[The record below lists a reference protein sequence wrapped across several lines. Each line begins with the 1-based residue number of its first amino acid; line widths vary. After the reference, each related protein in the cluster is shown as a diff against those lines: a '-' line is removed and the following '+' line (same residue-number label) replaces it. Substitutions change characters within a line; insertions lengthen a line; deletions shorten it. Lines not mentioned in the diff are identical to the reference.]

1 MQDNKIRLKAP
12 KAPAVSAAA
21 AGERRIIRIAD
32 TDIEGNKKLQDALR
46 AIDGLSFSFANAI
59 IKVLGIPGTKR
70 LQDIDEQGMIK
81 LKAILHDPRGNGIP
95 DWMFNWRRD
104 ETTGSSIHLLGNDLK
119 SKSALH
125 IQMIKT
131 TRSYL
136 GYRHSFN
143 YKLRG
148 QRVRSRGANF
158 KGRIGSPLGVT
169 KKAALQAQPTAESKP
184 EAKK

>member
-12 KAPAVSAAA
+12 KAPAASTAAV
-21 AGERRIIRIAD
+21 GERRIIRIAD
-32 TDIEGNKKLQDALR
+32 TDLDGSKKLQDSLR
-46 AIDGLSFSFANAI
+46 LIDGLSFSFANAI
-59 IKVLGIPGTKR
+59 IKVLGIPGTKK
-70 LQDIDEQGMIK
+70 LQDIDEQGITK

-104 ETTGSSIHLLGNDLK
+104 ETTGSSAHLLGNDLK
-119 SKSALH
+119 AKYTLH
-125 IQMIKT
+125 IQMLKST
-131 TRSYL
+131 KSYL

-148 QRVRSRGANF
+148 QRVRSRGANVR
-158 KGRIGSPLGVT
+158 GRLGPTLGVT
-169 KKAALQAQPTAESKP
+169 KKTALQAQPGAEAKS